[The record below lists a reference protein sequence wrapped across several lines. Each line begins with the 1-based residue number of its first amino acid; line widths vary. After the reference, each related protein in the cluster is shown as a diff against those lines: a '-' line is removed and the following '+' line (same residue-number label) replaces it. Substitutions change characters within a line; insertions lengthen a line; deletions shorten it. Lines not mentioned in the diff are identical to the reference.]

1 VTDRLLDYLFG
12 FLLIVLFVVI
22 ADSSERIWMVA
33 ALGLGT
39 VGVLYTFLNN
49 SLTIDG
55 AGAALVTGVAAMG
68 LWAWTG
74 AGLLLFFFF
83 SSYALA
89 QWLTGSDRKKKTET
103 DQPGMP
109 ESDKAEKA
117 PAVATERRTGM
128 QVWANAFWFVFFVF
142 VFFLI
147 NEQWAAVAAVA
158 ALAAATSDTW
168 SSVAGERLAPQAKMI
183 TTFRTVPAGTDGAV
197 SYPGTL
203 AGFAGALAVTVLF
216 LVLSFNLDIRAL
228 WVILLSGFSG
238 CIADSYLGAIF
249 QAHNMPGRWF
259 DDSGKGAFS
268 RVIRKCIPDNNGVN
282 FLSSGFAAFL
292 ALMLY

>member
-1 VTDRLLDYLFG
+1 MTDRLLDYLFG

-89 QWLTGSDRKKKTET
+89 QWLTGSDRK
-103 DQPGMP
+103 
-109 ESDKAEKA
+109 
-117 PAVATERRTGM
+117 
-128 QVWANAFWFVFFVF
+128 
-142 VFFLI
+142 
-147 NEQWAAVAAVA
+147 
-158 ALAAATSDTW
+158 
-168 SSVAGERLAPQAKMI
+168 
-183 TTFRTVPAGTDGAV
+183 
-197 SYPGTL
+197 
-203 AGFAGALAVTVLF
+203 
-216 LVLSFNLDIRAL
+216 
-228 WVILLSGFSG
+228 
-238 CIADSYLGAIF
+238 
-249 QAHNMPGRWF
+249 
-259 DDSGKGAFS
+259 
-268 RVIRKCIPDNNGVN
+268 
-282 FLSSGFAAFL
+282 
-292 ALMLY
+292 